1 MVAIR
6 GSASGS
12 QQRFFG
18 LPAALLAPLPET
30 AMTLAHNSVQD
41 SARSFARPGAEA
53 STVAHDEHL
62 LRGLFGDIRT
72 GGASIEP
79 ASIAPAVAD
88 TEAAGT
94 EATPPAQRGRVRVVL
109 ALRHSGP
116 RELEI
121 AYECVGSAHA
131 PVVLVAGGISAH
143 KHAIAS
149 SAYPEAGWWQ
159 AQSGHGLDPTRT
171 RIVAIDWL
179 GADGTLD
186 APIDAADQAD
196 AIAAVL
202 DALDIDAVEVF
213 VGASYGA
220 MVGLQFAARYPQRL
234 RKLIAISGAHRAH
247 PYASAW
253 RALQRQIVG
262 LGQLQCDEAQGLSL
276 ARQLAMLSYR
286 TPAEFAERFAE
297 PPSLVHGH
305 VRVAAEDYLEHCGSA
320 YVART
325 SPTAF
330 LRLSESIDLHRIDP
344 ATVLVPTIVV
354 GVIEDRL
361 VPIEDIYD
369 LVEHLPNAEIRQL
382 RSKFG
387 HDAFLTETLSI
398 ANILEKAI
406 QDAVSAFD
414 THAVDTYAVDAQRA
428 NANVG
433 GAA

>member
-1 MVAIR
+1 
-6 GSASGS
+6 
-12 QQRFFG
+12 
-18 LPAALLAPLPET
+18 
-30 AMTLAHNSVQD
+30 MTLAHD
-41 SARSFARPGAEA
+41 YIRPAAE
-53 STVAHDEHL
+53 TPTLVHDDRL
-62 LRGLFGDIRT
+62 LRGLFADVGTDRDSMESNSSKPEPT
-72 GGASIEP
+72 EIETTVP
-79 ASIAPAVAD
+79 AH
-88 TEAAGT
+88 
-94 EATPPAQRGRVRVVL
+94 RGRVRATL
-109 ALRHSGP
+109 TLRHGGP
-116 RELEI
+116 REVEI
-121 AYECVGSAHA
+121 AYECIGPDHA
-131 PVVLVAGGISAH
+131 PVVLTAGGISAH

-149 SAYPEAGWWQ
+149 ATYPEAGWWQ

-186 APIDAADQAD
+186 TPIDAADQAD

-202 DALDIDAVEVF
+202 DSLDIDAIEVF

-234 RKLIAISGAHRAH
+234 HKLIAISGAHRAH

-253 RALQRQIVG
+253 RALQRQIVA

-305 VRVAAEDYLEHCGSA
+305 VRVAAEDYLEHCGNS

-344 ATVLVPTIVV
+344 ATVTVPTVVV

-369 LVEHLPNAEIRQL
+369 LVERLPNAEIRQL

-406 QDAVSAFD
+406 LDAVRTDVASEVEFNRHAFEQREI
-414 THAVDTYAVDAQRA
+414 DAKRT

>member
-6 GSASGS
+6 GMPVFRSSDS
-12 QQRFFG
+12 SVSPRP
-18 LPAALLAPLPET
+18 LVAPLQET
-30 AMTLAHNSVQD
+30 AMTFAIDPVR
-41 SARSFARPGAEA
+41 SAASAFVPTSHALDESTHQPWAVPAETRNA
-53 STVAHDEHL
+53 ATTALEL
-62 LRGLFGDIRT
+62 L
-72 GGASIEP
+72 
-79 ASIAPAVAD
+79 
-88 TEAAGT
+88 
-94 EATPPAQRGRVRVVL
+94 AQRGRLQTSL
-109 ALRHSGP
+109 ALRHTGS
-116 RELEI
+116 RDVEI
-121 AYECVGSAHA
+121 AYEVIGPADA

-143 KHAIAS
+143 KHVLAS
-149 SAYPEAGWWQ
+149 ETYPESGWWQ
-159 AQSGHGLDPTRT
+159 VQSGHGLDPTRT

-186 APIDAADQAD
+186 AVIDASDQAD

-202 DALDIDAVEVF
+202 DALQIDTAQAF

-220 MVGLQFAARYPQRL
+220 MVGLHFAARYPQRV

-247 PYASAW
+247 PYANAW
-253 RALQRQIVG
+253 RALQRQIVA

-286 TPAEFAERFAE
+286 TPNEFAERFAE
-297 PPSLVHGH
+297 PPSLVRGR
-305 VRVAAEDYLEHCGSA
+305 VRVAAEDYLEHCGNT
-320 YVART
+320 YVAKT

-344 ATVLVPTIVV
+344 TTVTVPTTVI

-361 VPIEDIYD
+361 VPVEDIYE
-369 LVEHLPNAEIRQL
+369 LVERLPNAEIRLL

-398 ANILEKAI
+398 ANVLEKAI
-406 QDAVSAFD
+406 
-414 THAVDTYAVDAQRA
+414 A
-428 NANVG
+428 NAIEIHESQLHESQSHVG